1 MTLKVFYLSICINM
15 KAKSQVVFDI
25 QSEKFKYLMRDQK
38 EKSKVDIDI
47 LNKRLNEVRRLNLY
61 TNVKMIALSLF
72 VILVFALIG
81 LKF

>member
-1 MTLKVFYLSICINM
+1 M

-38 EKSKVDIDI
+38 AKSKVDIDI

-61 TNVKMIALSLF
+61 TNAKMIALSLF